1 MPCAAGT
8 RTSVSGIVY
17 DPAGKV
23 PLYNVIVYVPNQA
36 PAPFAAG
43 ATCDRCSASDLHAVV
58 STLTDTHGH
67 FVLNDVPVGTDI
79 PLVIQI
85 GKWRRQTT
93 IATVPR
99 CTDTPTPTSLTDPKP
114 SVPRHRVH
122 MDRHPKFH
130 KTRDTL
136 PRP

>member
-1 MPCAAGT
+1 LKISGVFVALAGFVAMLGGACSSNKDPSTYGETTSSSATGTMSGPTGAGGSGNTGPCVNLQCQQTTCTLGSCKEMPCAAGT

-58 STLTDTHGH
+58 
-67 FVLNDVPVGTDI
+67 
-79 PLVIQI
+79 
-85 GKWRRQTT
+85 
-93 IATVPR
+93 
-99 CTDTPTPTSLTDPKP
+99 
-114 SVPRHRVH
+114 
-122 MDRHPKFH
+122 
-130 KTRDTL
+130 
-136 PRP
+136 